1 LGGRFLLLAIWTLG
15 LLAVGPLCPMQGDQ
29 PAEASTPEQRQQW
42 ERRATALNDAAMHH
56 YDQGRFAEAVP
67 LLEEALSIRRQ
78 LYAKADHPQGHPALA
93 EILNNLG
100 LLRQAQRDYVR
111 ARALYQQALDMYQ
124 ACCPRGHLGL
134 ASSLDNLGVLL
145 RTQGEYDRALPLC
158 RKALAMR
165 RALYAEVQ
173 SPQRHAALAA
183 SLNNLGLLLW
193 LQGDHGRALPFFQQ
207 ALDEYQALY
216 PREKCPQGHANL
228 AACLT
233 NLGSLLMSQG
243 EFGRALPFLQ
253 QALAM
258 HQALYPKKE
267 HPQGHAHLAACLN
280 NLGVLY
286 KRRGE
291 YGLAVHCY
299 QQALDMIRALYPQGH
314 PDLAASLDNLGVLF
328 RAEGKYDRALSCYQQ
343 AQAMRQ
349 ALYPKEKYPQGHPNL
364 ALALYNLGFLLKA
377 QGEYGRALTLY
388 QDALAMLVDLYPKEH
403 YPQGHP
409 HLALLLKNMGAL
421 FLAQEEY
428 ARGLACYQQALEM
441 DQGLASVF
449 ADAASEAEAL
459 NYLANLPQTRDGF
472 LSLPPDR
479 LPDATDDD
487 LYAPL
492 WRGKAVLARLAERR
506 RQALRAAGDP
516 RARAC
521 WDDLQAA
528 RRQLARLLL
537 APAGTRGITSRRLEE
552 ANAHKEQLE
561 RRLAEML
568 PTFDPR
574 SERTP
579 PHTQLRDRLPKG
591 SAFLD
596 LYRYVRFKQDPDVP
610 GEKGW
615 YRADCYA
622 AFVLVPGQA
631 VRRVELGRAAP
642 IEEALTDWRRDIAN
656 GKESPAAGAL
666 RRRVWEPVAKH
677 LPAGTQTVYL
687 APDGALARLPWAA
700 LPGSSPGGVLLED
713 YALAVVPHGP
723 FLLERLGRAS
733 RPAKG
738 AGLLVLGAVA
748 YDDAPQAVQADSDDR
763 PLLRTA
769 ERGPGGKWG
778 ELPGTQRELDQ
789 VRAAAGDRLGCTL
802 RGADASTA
810 RLLIELPRA
819 RWAHLATHGFFADA
833 ALRSALHVD
842 EKLFQRDFR
851 DRAALGARNPLVLA
865 GLVLAGANR
874 PAPKDAGALL
884 HHDDGIL
891 SAEAIAGLPLDGLE
905 LAVLSACDSG
915 LGEAAGGE
923 GVFGLQRA
931 FHLAGTRDVIATLW
945 KVDDQA
951 AAALMTLFYHH
962 LWRDGLEPLAALR
975 AAQLTMYRHPER
987 IAALARAR
995 GWRLDEVE
1003 ALPRTTP
1010 PDPKAARAPVKQWAA
1025 FVLSGPGQVAH
1036 EP

>member
-1 LGGRFLLLAIWTLG
+1 MLAICILG
-15 LLAVGPLCPMQGDQ
+15 LLAVGPLRPVRGGQ
-29 PAEASTPEQRQQW
+29 PAEALTAEQRQQR

-56 YDQGRFAEAVP
+56 YDRGRFAEAVP
-67 LLEEALSIRRQ
+67 LLEEALRIRQQ
-78 LYAKADHPQGHPALA
+78 LYPTADYPQGHAALA
-93 EILNNLG
+93 ESLHNLS
-100 LLRQAQRDYVR
+100 R
-111 ARALYQQALDMYQ
+111 
-124 ACCPRGHLGL
+124 
-134 ASSLDNLGVLL
+134 LL
-145 RTQGEYDRALPLC
+145 RTRGEYDRALPLC

-165 RALYAEVQ
+165 RALDAEVQ
-173 SPQRHAALAA
+173 SPESRAAVAT
-183 SLNNLGLLLW
+183 SLNNLGLLLS
-193 LQGDHGRALPFFQQ
+193 LQGDPVRALPCFQQ

-216 PREKCPQGHANL
+216 PKKKYPQGHPNL

-243 EFGRALPFLQ
+243 EYGRALAFLQ

-291 YGLAVHCY
+291 YDLAVRCY
-299 QQALDMIRALYPQGH
+299 QQALDMIRALHPQGH
-314 PDLAASLDNLGVLF
+314 PDLAAGLDNLGVLF
-328 RAEGKYDRALSCYQQ
+328 RVEGKYDRALSCYQQ

-349 ALYPKEKYPQGHPNL
+349 TLYPKEKYPQGHPNL
-364 ALALYNLGFLLKA
+364 ALGLYNLGFLLKT
-377 QGEYGRALTLY
+377 QGEYDRALTLY
-388 QDALAMLVDLYPKEH
+388 QDALVMLQALYPKEH

-409 HLALLLKNMGAL
+409 HLALLLKNLGAL

-428 ARGLACYQQALEM
+428 ARSLACYQQALEM
-441 DQGLASVF
+441 DQGLATVF
-449 ADAASEAEAL
+449 ADLASEAEAL

-479 LPDATDDD
+479 LPDATAAD

-492 WRGKAVLARLAERR
+492 WRGKAVLARLADRR
-506 RQALRAAGDP
+506 RQALRAARDP

-537 APAGTRGITSRRLEE
+537 APAGTRGITPRRLEE

-568 PTFDPR
+568 PTLDPGP
-574 SERTP
+574 ERTP

-596 LYRYVRFKQDPDVP
+596 LYRYVRSTQDPDAR
-610 GEKGW
+610 GDKGW
-615 YRADCYA
+615 HRIDCYV
-622 AFVLVPGQA
+622 AFVLVPGRA
-631 VRRVELGRAAP
+631 VRRVHLGRAAP
-642 IEEALTDWRRDIAN
+642 IEEALTDWRRAIAN
-656 GKESPAAGAL
+656 GKESLAAEAL
-666 RRRVWEPVAKH
+666 RRLVWEPMAKH

-700 LPGSSPGGVLLED
+700 LPGISPGRVLLED
-713 YALAVVPHGP
+713 FALAVVPHGP
-723 FLLERLGRAS
+723 FLLERLGRNS

-738 AGLLVLGAVA
+738 AGLLVLGGAA
-748 YDDAPQAVQADSDDR
+748 YDEAPQAVEAGSEDR
-763 PLLRTA
+763 PLLRAA

-778 ELPGTQRELDQ
+778 ALPGTQRELDQ
-789 VRAAAGDRLGCTL
+789 VRAAAGNRLRCTL
-802 RGADASTA
+802 QGADASTA

-842 EKLFQRDFR
+842 EKLFEREFR

-874 PAPKDAGALL
+874 PAPKDAEALL
-884 HHDDGIL
+884 QHDDGIL
-891 SAEAIAGLPLDGLE
+891 TAEAVAGLPLEGLE

-915 LGEAAGGE
+915 LGESAGGE

-931 FHLAGTRDVIATLW
+931 FHLAGTRDVIASLW

-962 LWRDGLEPLAALR
+962 LWHDGLEPLAALR

-987 IAALARAR
+987 IAGLARAR
-995 GWRLDEVE
+995 GWKLDEVE

-1010 PDPKAARAPVKQWAA
+1010 LEPKAARAPVKQWAA
-1025 FVLSGPGQVAH
+1025 FVLSGPGQATH
-1036 EP
+1036 AP

>member
-1 LGGRFLLLAIWTLG
+1 LLVVAVWILG
-15 LLAVGPLCPMQGDQ
+15 LPALRALPPVRGDQ
-29 PAEASTPEQRQQW
+29 PAEAPTAEQRQRR

-78 LYAKADHPQGHPALA
+78 LYPTADYPQGHPALA
-93 EILNNLG
+93 EILYNLSL
-100 LLRQAQRDYVR
+100 LLR
-111 ARALYQQALDMYQ
+111 
-124 ACCPRGHLGL
+124 
-134 ASSLDNLGVLL
+134 N
-145 RTQGEYDRALPLC
+145 QGEYDRALPLC

-173 SPQRHAALAA
+173 SPDRRAAVAA
-183 SLNNLGLLLW
+183 SLNNLGLLLAVE
-193 LQGDHGRALPFFQQ
+193 GDHGRALPILQQ

-216 PREKCPQGHANL
+216 PREHYRRGHADL

-243 EFGRALPFLQ
+243 EYGRALPYLQ

-267 HPQGHAHLAACLN
+267 HTQGHTNLAACLN
-280 NLGVLY
+280 NLGVFY
-286 KRRGE
+286 KRQGK
-291 YGLAVHCY
+291 YDLAVCYY
-299 QQALDMIRALYPQGH
+299 QQALDMSRALH
-314 PDLAASLDNLGVLF
+314 PKGDPHVAAGLDNLGVLF
-328 RAEGKYDRALSCYQQ
+328 RVEEKYERALSYYQQ

-349 ALYPKEKYPQGHPNL
+349 EFYPKEKYPRGHPNL
-364 ALALYNLGFLLKA
+364 ALGLYNMGFLLKT
-377 QGEYGRALTLY
+377 QGEYGRALALY
-388 QDALAMLVDLYPKEH
+388 QDALAMLQALFPKEH

-421 FLAQEEY
+421 YLAEGECT
-428 ARGLACYQQALEM
+428 RSLACYQQALAM
-441 DQGLASVF
+441 DQSLASVF

-459 NYLANLPQTRDGF
+459 NYLANLPQTRDGY

-479 LPDATDDD
+479 LPDATADD

-492 WRGKAVLARLAERR
+492 WRGKAILARLAERR
-506 RQALRAAGDP
+506 RQALLAARDP
-516 RARAC
+516 RACAC

-528 RRQLARLLL
+528 RRQLARLLRT
-537 APAGTRGITSRRLEE
+537 PVGTRGLTPRQLEE
-552 ANAHKEQLE
+552 ANARKEQLE
-561 RRLAEML
+561 RRLAQML
-568 PTFDPR
+568 PTFEPLP
-574 SERTP
+574 ERAP

-596 LYRYVRFKQDPDVP
+596 LYRYVRVTQDPEVRGD
-610 GEKGW
+610 KGW
-615 YRADCYA
+615 HRADCYV
-622 AFVLVPGQA
+622 AFVLVPGRA
-631 VRRVELGRAAP
+631 VRRVELGHAAS
-642 IEEALTDWRRDIAN
+642 IEEALTDWRRAIAN

-677 LPAGTQTVYL
+677 LPAGTQTIYL

-700 LPGSSPGGVLLED
+700 LPGSSAGRVLLED
-713 YALAVVPHGP
+713 YALAMVPHGP
-723 FLLERLGRAS
+723 FLLERLGRNS
-733 RPAKG
+733 RAAKG
-738 AGLLVLGAVA
+738 AGLLVLGGAA
-748 YDDAPQAVQADSDDR
+748 YDEAPQAVEAGSGD
-763 PLLRTA
+763 PLLLRAA
-769 ERGPGGKWG
+769 ERGPGGKW
-778 ELPGTQRELDQ
+778 EALPGTKRELDQ
-789 VRAAAGDRLGCTL
+789 VRAAAGDRLRCTL
-802 RGADASTA
+802 QGADASTA
-810 RLLIELPRA
+810 RLLIELPQA

-833 ALRSALHVD
+833 ALRSALRVD

-874 PAPKDAGALL
+874 PAPKDAEALL
-884 HHDDGIL
+884 RHDDGIL
-891 SAEAIAGLPLDGLE
+891 TAEAIAGLPLDGLE
-905 LAVLSACDSG
+905 LVVLSACDSG

-931 FHLAGTRDVIATLW
+931 FHLAGTRDVVASLW

-962 LWRDGLEPLAALR
+962 LWHDGLEPLAALR

-987 IAALARAR
+987 IAGWARAR
-995 GWRLDEVE
+995 GWKLDEVE
-1003 ALPRTTP
+1003 ALPRTP
-1010 PDPKAARAPVKQWAA
+1010 PPAPKTARAPVKQWAA
-1025 FVLSGPGQVAH
+1025 FVLSGPGQAAH